1 MESTTLASGEDAELI
16 MKLYE
21 LRREPTMRAARHW
34 IMVEF
39 WPQSAKD
46 VLAIHADFGSQPNQ
60 YLRQVNSYWEMA
72 ASFVTRGALDGDMFF
87 ECNTENTFILAKFQP
102 FLAEIREEMPGFL
115 VRTEL
120 LVSKY
125 AVARSNLDLAMR
137 GIEKRRPINRMPVA
151 AAVA

>member
-1 MESTTLASGEDAELI
+1 MESTTLASGEDAEII
-16 MKLYE
+16 MRLYE

-34 IMVEF
+34 IMEDF
-39 WPQSAKD
+39 WPSSAEEI
-46 VLAIHADFGSQPNQ
+46 LAIHAASGSQPNQ
-60 YLRQVNSYWEMA
+60 YLSQVNSYWEMA

-102 FLAEIREEMPGFL
+102 FLNEVREQMPGFL

-125 AVARSNLDLAMR
+125 AVARTNLELAIK
-137 GIEKRRPINRMPVA
+137 GIDKRRPHSRTPVA
-151 AAVA
+151 LGVA